1 MLSISK
7 YIRLEI
13 GWGTMGIFKAR
24 EDGCRIGILAKNK
37 AISITPLGYLQ
48 TGVNMVFFS
57 SIICQQLLIQKL

>member
-1 MLSISK
+1 
-7 YIRLEI
+7 
-13 GWGTMGIFKAR
+13 MGIFKAR